1 MPFFVYLAILL
12 TAVFSVML
20 EWDALVV
27 PSSATRREMRAVSH
41 IGTPIGAGVQTPDA
55 KAAADKPLAPLIVTP
70 LGAAGD
76 DELAQKPAAP
86 AAAAQPLCDIAAC
99 TAAYHTF
106 RASDCTY
113 IPSLGERRLCT
124 KGKPPQ

>member
-1 MPFFVYLAILL
+1 MPFFVYVAVLI
-12 TAVFSVML
+12 TAVFSVVL

-41 IGTPIGAGVQTPDA
+41 IGTPVGAGAQTPDA

-70 LGAAGD
+70 LGAAGGD
-76 DELAQKPAAP
+76 ALAQKPATP
-86 AAAAQPLCDIAAC
+86 AAAPQPLCDIAAC
-99 TAAYHTF
+99 AAAYLTF

>member
-1 MPFFVYLAILL
+1 MPFFVYAAVLL
-12 TAVFSVML
+12 TAVFSVVL

-41 IGTPIGAGVQTPDA
+41 IGTPVGAGVQTPDA
-55 KAAADKPLAPLIVTP
+55 KAAAGKPLAPLIVTP
-70 LGAAGD
+70 LGVAGD
-76 DELAQKPAAP
+76 DTLAQKPAAP
-86 AAAAQPLCDIAAC
+86 AAAPQPLCDIAAC
-99 TAAYHTF
+99 AAAYHTF

-124 KGKPPQ
+124 KGRPPQ

>member
-1 MPFFVYLAILL
+1 MPFFVYVAVLV
-12 TAVFSVML
+12 TALFSIAL

-27 PSSATRREMRAVSH
+27 PSSAARRPTQAV
-41 IGTPIGAGVQTPDA
+41 IQIAPPAGVQAPDA

-76 DELAQKPAAP
+76 DALAQKPAAP
-86 AAAAQPLCDIAAC
+86 VAAAPQPLCDIAAC
-99 TAAYHTF
+99 TAAYHSF

-113 IPSLGERRLCT
+113 MPTAGVRRTCT

>member
-55 KAAADKPLAPLIVTP
+55 KTAADKPPAPLIVTP

-76 DELAQKPAAP
+76 EELAQKPAAP

-124 KGKPPQ
+124 KGKRPQ

>member
-12 TAVFSVML
+12 TAVFSVVL

-27 PSSATRREMRAVSH
+27 PSLATRRPTQAVIH
-41 IGTPIGAGVQTPDA
+41 VMPPAGLQKPDT

-70 LGAAGD
+70 QGVAA
-76 DELAQKPAAP
+76 DEMPAPKLAAP
-86 AAAAQPLCDIAAC
+86 AEVPQPLCDIAAC
-99 TAAYHTF
+99 TAAYHSF
-106 RASDCTY
+106 RGSDCTY
-113 IPSLGERRLCT
+113 MPTAGVRKLCT

>member
-1 MPFFVYLAILL
+1 MP
-12 TAVFSVML
+12 TQAVI
-20 EWDALVV
+20 
-27 PSSATRREMRAVSH
+27 H
-41 IGTPIGAGVQTPDA
+41 IAPPAGVQTPDA

-76 DELAQKPAAP
+76 DALAQKPAAP
-86 AAAAQPLCDIAAC
+86 VAAAPPPLCDIAAC
-99 TAAYHTF
+99 AAAYHSF

-113 IPSLGERRLCT
+113 MPTAGVRRLCT

>member
-1 MPFFVYLAILL
+1 MPFFVYVAILI
-12 TAVFSVML
+12 TAVFSVAL

-27 PSSATRREMRAVSH
+27 PSSATRRPTQAV
-41 IGTPIGAGVQTPDA
+41 IRVTPPAGAQTPDA
-55 KAAADKPLAPLIVTP
+55 KAAADKPRAPLIVTP
-70 LGAAGD
+70 LGAAGED
-76 DELAQKPAAP
+76 ALAQKPAAP
-86 AAAAQPLCDIAAC
+86 VAEAPQPLCDIAAC

-113 IPSLGERRLCT
+113 VPSLGVRRLCT